1 MKRIFTYFVVFLL
14 PFMHVFAVENVL
26 FVAPDGT
33 GDGSSWA
40 NASSLTAA
48 AEVARV
54 QEVKPEIWVKEGT
67 YVFTDTINFDYLN
80 IYGGFNG
87 DETVLTERNWATNL
101 TIFDGNN
108 TVSPLRNTVGAA
120 RPGGNTTVIP
130 CILDGV
136 IVQNALSPT
145 YANGGGMIINN
156 GAVIRNCIFRNNA
169 TQGGKHGA
177 AIHCNTN
184 TIVIENCLFI
194 NNTSVA
200 NGGAIQIGGGTTVTA
215 RSCTFANNKAVNP
228 GGAIGVG
235 TNTSHLTLI
244 NSIAYNNL
252 YGSAYNSFGGAS
264 NINAGG
270 TIISKHSAVES
281 TSTKFTNGDEVNH
294 IILDRAATVPVVPG
308 FAAPASVIGKGVGEA
323 EITEINNASYRL
335 SSQSSPC
342 VNTGL
347 NAEVTTIFYDLDYRT
362 RIFADV
368 VDMGVYESVFWP
380 TGISQES
387 EDNFKAVV
395 SENELHV
402 SGAMKG
408 EKVQLFDLQGKLL
421 NTVII
426 TDDNEVAKFRLLNK
440 GVYLVAGQNKL
451 IKINY

>member
-1 MKRIFTYFVVFLL
+1 MKRIATCLVVLL
-14 PFMHVFAVENVL
+14 MSIVHTFSLENVL
-26 FVAPDGT
+26 FVSPDGT

-40 NASSLTAA
+40 NTASLSAA
-48 AEVARV
+48 ADVARV
-54 QEVKPEIWVKEGT
+54 QDIKPEIWVKEGT
-67 YVFTDTINFDYLN
+67 YVFSDTINFDYLN
-80 IYGGFNG
+80 IYGGFKGN
-87 DETVLTERNWATNL
+87 ETLLTDRNWATNL

-108 TVSPLRNTVGAA
+108 LISPLRNTVGTA
-120 RPGGNTTVIP
+120 RVGGNATSIP

-136 IVQNALSPT
+136 IVQNALSPS

-169 TQGGKHGA
+169 TQNGKHGA

-215 RSCTFANNKAVNP
+215 RSCTFANNKALNP

-235 TNTSHLTLI
+235 TNTSNLTLI
-244 NSIAYNNL
+244 NSIVYNNM
-252 YGSAYNSFGGAS
+252 YGTDYNSYGANS
-264 NINAGG
+264 NINGGG
-270 TIISKHSAVES
+270 TIISNHSAVES
-281 TSTKFTNGDEVNH
+281 TSTKFTNGDEINH
-294 IILDRAATVPVVPG
+294 IVLDRAATVPVVPG

-335 SSQSSPC
+335 SSQDSPC
-342 VNTGL
+342 ANTGL
-347 NAEVTTIFYDLDYRT
+347 NAEVSAIYYDLDYKT

-380 TGISQES
+380 TGISQQS
-387 EDNFKAVV
+387 DDNFKAVV
-395 SENELHV
+395 SENELQV

-408 EKVQLFDLQGKLL
+408 EKVQLFDIQGKVL

-426 TDDNEVAKFRLLNK
+426 TNDNEVAKFRLLNK
-440 GVYLVAGQNKL
+440 GVYLVVAQNKV
-451 IKINY
+451 IKVNY

>member
-1 MKRIFTYFVVFLL
+1 MKRIFTYLVVLLL
-14 PFMHVFAVENVL
+14 PVMHVFAVGNVL
-26 FVAPDGT
+26 YVSTDGT

-48 AEVARV
+48 ADVARGM
-54 QEVKPEIWVKEGT
+54 EVKPEIWVKAGT
-67 YVFTDTINFDYLN
+67 YVFSSTVLFDYLF
-80 IYGGFNG
+80 IYGGFSG
-87 DETVLTERNWATNL
+87 SETALSERNWAANK
-101 TIFDGNN
+101 TIFDGNDAIQ
-108 TVSPLRNTVGAA
+108 LFRNSLGTERGSNA
-120 RPGGNTTVIP
+120 TSIP
-130 CILDGV
+130 CLLDGV
-136 IVQNALSPT
+136 IVQNGLSPVDV
-145 YANGGGMIINN
+145 NGGGMIINN

-194 NNTSVA
+194 NNTSSG
-200 NGGAIQIGGGTTVTA
+200 NGGAVQIGGTTNVTI

-228 GGAIGVG
+228 GGAIGFG
-235 TNTSHLTLI
+235 NNTANLNLF

-252 YGSAYNSFGGAS
+252 YGSDYNSFGSAT
-264 NINAGG
+264 NISGGG

-281 TSTKFTNGDEVNH
+281 TSTKFTDGNDVNH
-294 IILDRAATVPVVPG
+294 VVLDRVATVPIVPG
-308 FAAPASVIGKGVGEA
+308 FVSQATVIGKGANET
-323 EITEINNASYRL
+323 EITEINSASYRL

-347 NAEVTTIFYDLDYRT
+347 NAEASTILYDLDYTT
-362 RIFADV
+362 RIFANV
-368 VDMGVYESVFWP
+368 VDMGVYESTFWSSA
-380 TGISQES
+380 ISQQS
-387 EDNFKAVV
+387 DDNFKAVV
-395 SENELHV
+395 SENELQV

-408 EKVQLFDLQGKLL
+408 EKVQLIDLQGKVL
-421 NTVII
+421 NTVVI